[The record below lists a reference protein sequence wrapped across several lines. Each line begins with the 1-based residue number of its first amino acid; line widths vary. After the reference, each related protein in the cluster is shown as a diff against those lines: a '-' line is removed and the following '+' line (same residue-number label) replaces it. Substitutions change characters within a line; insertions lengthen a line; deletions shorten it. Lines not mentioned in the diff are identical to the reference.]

1 MLELRFQYVTADGHF
16 FVFAPT
22 GRVYRL
28 RPNEF
33 EFALLQAER
42 LLGAGTDELIL
53 EAPGVMRLRLS
64 GCSLDTRERTAR
76 MMRETWRYHEDETL
90 RRYGGHSDRGGP
102 PETR

>member
-16 FVFAPT
+16 LVFAPS

-28 RPNEF
+28 RPHEF

-64 GCSLDTRERTAR
+64 GCSRETHERTAR
-76 MMRETWRYHEDETL
+76 IMRETWRYHEDEAL
-90 RRYGGHSDRGGP
+90 RRYGGPSERGGP
-102 PETR
+102 PEAR